1 MMKDAVSSKTAQQ
14 GDDPMT
20 HTQTVQAG
28 SGITPADFDAIMR
41 EKVPF
46 VGDMGVITERLTDDT
61 ATLRL
66 PFNERYLRPGNVVTG
81 PAIFALADIALYAVA
96 WLVVPKADLAVT
108 TEATVHFLSGAKPG
122 DLIAE
127 AKILKAGRRLLIA
140 ECHIRSVVD
149 DSLCAHVIGTYAMP
163 PA

>member
-1 MMKDAVSSKTAQQ
+1 MNSSETRT
-14 GDDPMT
+14 G
-20 HTQTVQAG
+20 V
-28 SGITPADFDAIMR
+28 TPADFDAIMR

-46 VGDMGVITERLTDDT
+46 VGDMGVRTVSLSDDT
-61 ATLRL
+61 AILRW
-66 PFNERYLRPGNVVTG
+66 PFIERHLRPGNVITG

-122 DLIAE
+122 DLMAE

-140 ECHIRSVVD
+140 ECHIRSAVD
-149 DSLCAHVIGTYAMP
+149 GSLCAHVVGTYAMP
-163 PA
+163 PAEK

>member
-1 MMKDAVSSKTAQQ
+1 MPHSRGRTD
-14 GDDPMT
+14 
-20 HTQTVQAG
+20 
-28 SGITPADFDAIMR
+28 ITLADFDAIMR

-46 VGDMGVITERLTDDT
+46 VGDMGVITERLENDT
-61 ATLRL
+61 AVLRL
-66 PFNERYLRPGNVVTG
+66 PFRERYLRPGSVVCG

-127 AKILKAGRRLLIA
+127 ARILKSGRRLLIA
-140 ECHIRSVVD
+140 ECHIRSAVD
-149 DSLCAHVIGTYAMP
+149 DSLCAHVVGTYAMP

>member
-1 MMKDAVSSKTAQQ
+1 MDSSAPRT
-14 GDDPMT
+14 G
-20 HTQTVQAG
+20 V
-28 SGITPADFDAIMR
+28 TPADFDHIMR

-46 VGDMGVITERLTDDT
+46 VGDLGVRTESLSSDR
-61 ATLRL
+61 AVLRL
-66 PFNERYLRPGNVVTG
+66 PFNKRHLRPGNVVCG

-140 ECHIRSVVD
+140 ECHIRSAVD
-149 DSLCAHVIGTYAMP
+149 GRLCAHVIGTYAMP
-163 PA
+163 PAEK

>member
-1 MMKDAVSSKTAQQ
+1 MSVSQSRT
-14 GDDPMT
+14 GF
-20 HTQTVQAG
+20 
-28 SGITPADFDAIMR
+28 TPSDFDAIMR

-46 VGDMGVITERLTDDT
+46 VGDMGVVTESLENDT
-61 ATLRL
+61 AILRL
-66 PFNERYLRPGNVVTG
+66 PFKERYLRPGNVVTG

-140 ECHIRSVVD
+140 QCHIRSDVD
-149 DSLCAHVIGTYAMP
+149 NALCAHVIGTYAMP
-163 PA
+163 PAEKS

>member
-1 MMKDAVSSKTAQQ
+1 MNSSAPRT
-14 GDDPMT
+14 G
-20 HTQTVQAG
+20 V
-28 SGITPADFDAIMR
+28 TPADFDRIMR

-46 VGDMGVITERLTDDT
+46 VGDLDVRTESLSGDR
-61 ATLRL
+61 AVLRL
-66 PFNERYLRPGNVVTG
+66 PFNERHLRPGNVVCG

-96 WLVVPKADLAVT
+96 WLVIPKADLAVT

-140 ECHIRSVVD
+140 ECHIRSAVD

-163 PA
+163 PAEK

>member
-1 MMKDAVSSKTAQQ
+1 MNSSETRT
-14 GDDPMT
+14 G
-20 HTQTVQAG
+20 V
-28 SGITPADFDAIMR
+28 TPADFDAIMR
-41 EKVPF
+41 QKVPF
-46 VGDMGVITERLTDDT
+46 VGDMGVVTESLSEDT
-61 ATLRL
+61 SILRL

-140 ECHIRSVVD
+140 ECHIRSAVD
-149 DSLCAHVIGTYAMP
+149 DSVCAHVIGTYAMP
-163 PA
+163 PAEK

>member
-1 MMKDAVSSKTAQQ
+1 
-14 GDDPMT
+14 MT
-20 HTQTVQAG
+20 KSQTR

-46 VGDMGVITERLTDDT
+46 VGDMGVMTESLENDT
-61 ATLRL
+61 AILRL
-66 PFNERYLRPGNVVTG
+66 PFNERYLRPGNVVCG
-81 PAIFALADIALYAVA
+81 PAIFGLADIALYAVA
-96 WLVVPKADLAVT
+96 WLVVPQADLAVT

-140 ECHIRSVVD
+140 ECHIRSCVD
-149 DSLCAHVIGTYAMP
+149 NSLCAHVIGTYAMP
-163 PA
+163 PAEK

>member
-1 MMKDAVSSKTAQQ
+1 MNSSTNRT
-14 GDDPMT
+14 GL
-20 HTQTVQAG
+20 
-28 SGITPADFDAIMR
+28 TPADFDAIMR

-46 VGDMGVITERLTDDT
+46 VGDMGVVTESLSEDT
-61 ATLRL
+61 AILRL
-66 PFNERYLRPGNVVTG
+66 PFKERYLRPGNVVTG

-122 DLIAE
+122 DLMAE

-140 ECHIRSVVD
+140 ECHIRACVD
-149 DSLCAHVIGTYAMP
+149 GALVAHVIGTYAMP
-163 PA
+163 PAEK

>member
-1 MMKDAVSSKTAQQ
+1 MNSSETRT
-14 GDDPMT
+14 G
-20 HTQTVQAG
+20 V
-28 SGITPADFDAIMR
+28 TPADFDAIMR
-41 EKVPF
+41 QKVPF
-46 VGDMGVITERLTDDT
+46 VGDMRVVTESLSEDT
-61 ATLRL
+61 AILRL

-140 ECHIRSVVD
+140 ECHIRSAVD
-149 DSLCAHVIGTYAMP
+149 DSLCAHVVGTYAMP
-163 PA
+163 PAEK

>member
-1 MMKDAVSSKTAQQ
+1 MNNSHART
-14 GDDPMT
+14 
-20 HTQTVQAG
+20 
-28 SGITPADFDAIMR
+28 GITLTDFDAIMR

-46 VGDMGVITERLTDDT
+46 VGDMGVITESLENDT
-61 ATLRL
+61 AVLRL
-66 PFNERYLRPGNVVTG
+66 PFRERYLRPGNVVTG

-140 ECHIRSVVD
+140 ECHIRSDVD
-149 DSLCAHVIGTYAMP
+149 NGLCAHVIGTYAMP
-163 PA
+163 PAEK

>member
-1 MMKDAVSSKTAQQ
+1 MNSSVTRT
-14 GDDPMT
+14 G
-20 HTQTVQAG
+20 V
-28 SGITPADFDAIMR
+28 TPADFDAIMR

-46 VGDMGVITERLTDDT
+46 VGDMGVRTESLSDDS
-61 ATLRL
+61 AVLRL

-140 ECHIRSVVD
+140 ECHIRSAVD

-163 PA
+163 PAEK

>member
-1 MMKDAVSSKTAQQ
+1 MNSSETRT
-14 GDDPMT
+14 G
-20 HTQTVQAG
+20 V
-28 SGITPADFDAIMR
+28 TPADFDAIMR
-41 EKVPF
+41 QKVPF
-46 VGDMGVITERLTDDT
+46 VGDMGVVTESLSEDT
-61 ATLRL
+61 AILRL
-66 PFNERYLRPGNVVTG
+66 PFSERYLRPGNVVTG

-140 ECHIRSVVD
+140 ECHIRSAVD
-149 DSLCAHVIGTYAMP
+149 DSVCAHVIGTYAMP
-163 PA
+163 PAEK

>member
-1 MMKDAVSSKTAQQ
+1 MNSSETRT
-14 GDDPMT
+14 G
-20 HTQTVQAG
+20 V
-28 SGITPADFDAIMR
+28 TPADFDAIMR
-41 EKVPF
+41 QKVPF
-46 VGDMGVITERLTDDT
+46 VGDMRVVTESLSEDT
-61 ATLRL
+61 AILRL
-66 PFNERYLRPGNVVTG
+66 PFSERYLRPGNVVTG

-140 ECHIRSVVD
+140 ECHIRSAVD

-163 PA
+163 PAEK

>member
-1 MMKDAVSSKTAQQ
+1 MNSSATRT
-14 GDDPMT
+14 G
-20 HTQTVQAG
+20 V
-28 SGITPADFDAIMR
+28 TPADFDAIMR

-46 VGDMGVITERLTDDT
+46 VGDMGVTTDSLSEDS
-61 ATLRL
+61 AILRL
-66 PFNERYLRPGNVVTG
+66 PYNERYLRPGNVVTG

-122 DLIAE
+122 DLMAE

-140 ECHIRSVVD
+140 ECHIRSAVD

-163 PA
+163 PAEK